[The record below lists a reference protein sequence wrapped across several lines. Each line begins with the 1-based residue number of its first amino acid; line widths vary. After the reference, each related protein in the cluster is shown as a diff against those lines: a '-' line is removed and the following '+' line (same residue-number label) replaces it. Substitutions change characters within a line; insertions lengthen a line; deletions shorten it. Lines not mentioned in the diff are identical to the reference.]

1 MGGCSHPRA
10 ATAGIGGGIRGYR
23 KIQKAE
29 PLPLTVTL
37 MDEFGGVWVLI
48 WTPV

>member
-1 MGGCSHPRA
+1 MGGCSCPRA
-10 ATAGIGGGIRGYR
+10 ATAGVGGGIRGYR

-29 PLPLTVTL
+29 PLSLTVTL
-37 MDEFGGVWVLI
+37 MDEFGGVRVVS